1 MANRWT
7 KLAKYLYS
15 IPLSITG
22 LIYLINPQGTVESL
36 TSFIPGGLV
45 LIYLGGFLWLALGVA
60 IALDIKTRW
69 ASWGIIS
76 LLSAYLIMIHIPAV
90 TSGEYL
96 NIVWFE
102 LLRNVSLMGGA
113 FFLLAADEIQPSRP
127 S

>member
-113 FFLLAADEIQPSRP
+113 FFLLATDEIQPSRP

>member
-45 LIYLGGFLWLALGVA
+45 LIYIGGFLWLALGVA